1 VRHRRLGLSYRRA
14 SDKWFLITQAPAS
27 SSRARFEAIIRDMS
41 ARDECGDATLM
52 RLQNG
57 SLALLIEARDRRVL
71 MLRTAGLDILLLSS
85 PTSATASRLVAVANT
100 LTS

>member
-1 VRHRRLGLSYRRA
+1 MRHRRLGLSYRRA